1 MSQNKLLLKSIFL
14 IILALVVSSCSNNE
28 RRVELE
34 AYVKK
39 IKSREI
45 KEIEPLPEVKPYET
59 FAYSDTNLRS
69 PFVPSAP
76 VEVAKN
82 MVNDNGI
89 HPDPNRRKEP
99 LEAFPLDS
107 LRMMG
112 TLEKNGKRWAIV
124 EDTDGTV
131 HRIAKGNFVGQH
143 DGKVEDITEEKVFI
157 TEIIP
162 DGSGGW
168 RERKAQLALVDQSEL
183 QKKTSHK

>member
-1 MSQNKLLLKSIFL
+1 MKTNQMYLLIMLSI
-14 IILALVVSSCSNNE
+14 IIAGCSNNE
-28 RRVELE
+28 RRAELQN
-34 AYVKK
+34 YVNK
-39 IKSREI
+39 IKSRQI

-59 FAYSDTNLRS
+59 FTYSDTNLRS
-69 PFVPSAP
+69 PFMPSTP

-82 MVNDNGI
+82 VVNDNGI
-89 HPDPNRRKEP
+89 HPDTNRRKEP
-99 LEAFPLDS
+99 LESFPLDS

-112 TLEKNGKRWAIV
+112 TLEKNGRRWAIV

-131 HRIAKGNFVGQH
+131 HRISKGNFVGQH
-143 DGKVEDITEEKVFI
+143 DGKVEDITEEKVII

-183 QKKTSHK
+183 QKKTSKK

>member
-112 TLEKNGKRWAIV
+112 TLEKNGK
-124 EDTDGTV
+124 DGLLLRTLMELS
-131 HRIAKGNFVGQH
+131 IA
-143 DGKVEDITEEKVFI
+143 
-157 TEIIP
+157 
-162 DGSGGW
+162 
-168 RERKAQLALVDQSEL
+168 L
-183 QKKTSHK
+183 QKEILLVSMMEKLKISRKKKSLLLKLFRMVQAVGVNVKHN

>member
-1 MSQNKLLLKSIFL
+1 MKTPMLLKHCLLFM
-14 IILALVVSSCSNNE
+14 LVVMVASCSNNE
-28 RRVELE
+28 RRKELQT
-34 AYVKK
+34 YVNK

-59 FAYSDTNLRS
+59 FTYNDTNLRS
-69 PFVPSAP
+69 PFMPSTP

-82 MVNDNGI
+82 IVNDNGI
-89 HPDPNRRKEP
+89 HPDANRRKEP
-99 LEAFPLDS
+99 LESFPLDS

-131 HRIAKGNFVGQH
+131 HRIAKGNYIGQH
-143 DGKVEDITEEKVFI
+143 DGKVEDITEEKVI
-157 TEIIP
+157 IKEIIP

-168 RERKAQLALVDQSEL
+168 RERNAQLALVDQSEL
-183 QKKTSHK
+183 QKKTSKK